1 MDFFEQVGT
10 MAIGSRLRRMSGV
23 FTDEARQ
30 VFSLYG
36 VGLDPKWFP
45 VFYVLSRN
53 EQGLSTTEIAE
64 EIGHSH
70 ASVSQI
76 VKAMCAESLLSTSRT
91 AEDAR
96 VNLIRLSDAGRTL
109 VPTVTEQCADVGE
122 AIDELLAEAHSD
134 LWHALADVEH
144 LLEEK
149 PLYQRVKE
157 RYRRRELKH
166 TEIIDYRPE
175 DREAFK
181 TLNIEWIDR
190 YFDVEET
197 DLQQLDHPVDEI
209 IKPGGHI
216 LMALYRGE
224 VVGTCALI
232 KADED
237 RYELAKMAVTDRVQG
252 KGIGLLIGQAVIEK
266 AREIGAGMVFLES
279 NTILEPAIAL
289 YRKLGFKRVC
299 GPPSPY
305 DRCNIQMELPLV

>member
-45 VFYVLSRN
+45 VFYVLARRTD
-53 EQGLSTTEIAE
+53 GLSTTEIAE

-76 VKAMCAESLLSTSRT
+76 VKAMCAEGLVSTSRT

-96 VNLIRLSDAGRTL
+96 VNLIRLSDSGRA
-109 VPTVTEQCADVGE
+109 VTPRLYEQCSDVGE

-134 LWHALADVEH
+134 LWHALAEVEH

-149 PLYQRVKE
+149 PLYRRVKE
-157 RYRRRELKH
+157 RYRRRELQH

-181 TLNIEWIDR
+181 TLNIEWIER

-197 DLQQLDHPVDEI
+197 DLQQLDDPVEEV

-232 KADED
+232 KADNG

-252 KGIGLLIGQAVIEK
+252 KGIGLRLGQAVIEK
-266 AREIGAGMVFLES
+266 AREIGATIVFLES

-305 DRCNIQMELPLV
+305 ERCNIQMELPLV

>member
-10 MAIGSRLRRMSGV
+10 MAIGSRLRRMSGI
-23 FTDEARQ
+23 FTDEARL

-36 VGLDPKWFP
+36 VDLDPKWFP
-45 VFYVLSRN
+45 VFYVLARRP
-53 EQGLSTTEIAE
+53 EGLSTTEIAQE
-64 EIGHSH
+64 SGHSH

-76 VKAMCAESLLSTSRT
+76 VKAMSAGGLVSTSRT

-96 VNLIRLSDAGRTL
+96 VNLIRLSDRGRAIAPRL
-109 VPTVTEQCADVGE
+109 TEQCSDVGE
-122 AIDELLAEAHSD
+122 AIDEMLAEAHSD
-134 LWHALADVEH
+134 LWHALAEVEH
-144 LLEEK
+144 LLQEK

-157 RYRRRELKH
+157 RYRRRELQH

-181 TLNIEWIDR
+181 ALNVEWIER
-190 YFDVEET
+190 YFDVEQT
-197 DLQQLDHPVDEI
+197 DLQQLDHPVEEI

-216 LMALYRGE
+216 LMATYRGE

-232 KADED
+232 KESEG

-252 KGIGLLIGQAVIEK
+252 KGIGLRLGEAVIEK
-266 AREIGAGMVFLES
+266 AREIGAAKVFLES
-279 NTILEPAIAL
+279 NTVLEPAITL

-305 DRCNIQMELPLV
+305 ERCNIHMELELT

>member
-10 MAIGSRLRRMSGV
+10 MAIGSRLRRMSGI
-23 FTDEARQ
+23 FTDEARL

-36 VGLDPKWFP
+36 VDLDPKWFP
-45 VFYVLSRN
+45 VFYVLARRP
-53 EQGLSTTEIAE
+53 EGLSTTEIAQ

-76 VKAMCAESLLSTSRT
+76 VKAMSAGGLVSTSRT

-96 VNLIRLSDAGRTL
+96 VNLIRLSDRGRAIAPRL
-109 VPTVTEQCADVGE
+109 TEQCSDVGE
-122 AIDELLAEAHSD
+122 AIDEMLAEAHSD
-134 LWHALADVEH
+134 LWHVLAEVEH
-144 LLEEK
+144 LLQEK

-157 RYRRRELKH
+157 RYRRRELQH

-181 TLNIEWIDR
+181 ALNVEWIER
-190 YFDVEET
+190 YFDVEQT
-197 DLQQLDHPVDEI
+197 DLQQLDHPVEEI

-216 LMALYRGE
+216 LMATYRGE

-232 KADED
+232 KESEG

-252 KGIGLLIGQAVIEK
+252 KGIGLRLGEAVIEK
-266 AREIGAGMVFLES
+266 AREIGAAKVFLES
-279 NTILEPAIAL
+279 NTVLEPAIAL

-305 DRCNIQMELPLV
+305 ERCNIHMELELT